1 MKALVAKVRVVLS
14 LDTGLL
20 SRPTA
25 LDFAGFG
32 FVDVMRR
39 NPFCVE
45 GLCRSDSRSISATR
59 RDLIRRIASLRKFR
73 RLLSSVASFATLTLL
88 WEVGSNPDRIEEVDN
103 ADEKC
108 QDEEV
113 EENDL
118 GIENASVRFHDA
130 DSTIEG
136 LNSKEIALT
145 IRHNSREVQ
154 PQLLRMHFG
163 GEGIAQ
169 AFIAPCGNLNIV
181 PGRRQV
187 ADILAQLPKNVQGP
201 KAASDVIHSNRA
213 RLIICVRQ

>member
-1 MKALVAKVRVVLS
+1 MKAPVAKALS
-14 LDTGLL
+14 FSLSTGLW
-20 SRPTA
+20 SRPAA

-32 FVDVMRR
+32 FVNVMRR
-39 NPFCVE
+39 NPFCVV
-45 GLCRSDSRSISATR
+45 GLGRSDSRSISAAS
-59 RDLIRRIASLRKFR
+59 RDLIRRITSLREFR

-88 WEVGSNPDRIEEVDN
+88 WEVGSNPDRVEEVDN
-103 ADEKC
+103 TDEKC

-118 GIENASVRFHDA
+118 GIENAGVRFHDA

-145 IRHNSREVQ
+145 IRHNSRKVQ

-169 AFIAPCGNLNIV
+169 AFIATCGDLNIV
-181 PGRRQV
+181 PGGRQV
-187 ADILAQLPKNVQGP
+187 ADILAKLSRSVQGP
-201 KAASDVIHSNRA
+201 KAASDEIDINRA
-213 RLIICVRQ
+213 GFIIGERQ